1 MCGNLVSSTLS
12 ILVFKESRFSG
23 AIPSLLLVPFAS
35 KAAAA
40 VGLPTYVKDTPA
52 VQCRG
57 TQQWR
62 SPISGYGFEN
72 RVNEL
77 PTRRLPCLGAG
88 DEEVRHRSE
97 RHGGVLGARRP

>member
-1 MCGNLVSSTLS
+1 MRQPR
-12 ILVFKESRFSG
+12 ILHPVHPRVQG
-23 AIPSLLLVPFAS
+23 VPIQWRYPITILLVPFAS